1 MTLPVRLGDL
11 QMKRH
16 IRNFVFGVTA
26 GVITFVA
33 SVPTRAQIGEVSKP
47 GFGKPVN
54 AAPKLPKPGPTP
66 RARDGHPDLSG
77 VWFVGFTGNFDL
89 TAEGTPALSRF
100 DPKDG
105 PQERP
110 SFQPWVA
117 LKAKR
122 FGSQQEAEP
131 CLTCEPLGVPGF
143 ITKNPY
149 PLEIVQTDKKV
160 VILAELDATF
170 RTIWT
175 DGRPHPKDP
184 SPKFNGDAVGHW
196 EGDTLVVDVI
206 AIDWHT
212 WLTGPGGN
220 IAWFP
225 SDVMHLT
232 ERFWRPDSNTLLYQ
246 VTVDDPKV
254 LTKPWK
260 SNPNHY
266 TIGQSPLSEYYCTN
280 NQDVQVLNPNGIKYI
295 SPTGLDERY
304 FDEDEYQE
312 LLKEAGQ
319 KK

>member
-1 MTLPVRLGDL
+1 MTLAVRLGDL

-143 ITKNPY
+143 MTKNPY